1 MTFSRLLRPAQ
12 KLLTGSIV
20 AAVSAA
26 CLMSTPASPAAA
38 PHGHGGVSVA
48 TKEWKGATPQTKEWR
63 TASTKEWKG
72 ATPQTKEWRTAS
84 TKEWRGATPQTKE
97 WRSAAIVLASATT
110 APRTSAQVARSYERH
125 VVAVINAVRH
135 RHHLGAL
142 RFASCTQGVATRWS
156 ARLASTDT
164 FAHQSMQRLLARC
177 HARYVGETLGRGAI
191 SPGTLVSMW
200 MASPPHHHILMSASP
215 RRIGVGATRNARGE
229 WVVAANFM
237 RF

>member
-12 KLLTGSIV
+12 KVLTGSIV

-26 CLMSTPASPAAA
+26 CLLSTPASPIAA

-63 TASTKEWKG
+63 TVSKEWKG
-72 ATPQTKEWRTAS
+72 V
-84 TKEWRGATPQTKE
+84 TPQTKE
-97 WRSAAIVLASATT
+97 WRSAAIVLASVTT
-110 APRTSAQVARSYERH
+110 APRSPAQVARSYERH